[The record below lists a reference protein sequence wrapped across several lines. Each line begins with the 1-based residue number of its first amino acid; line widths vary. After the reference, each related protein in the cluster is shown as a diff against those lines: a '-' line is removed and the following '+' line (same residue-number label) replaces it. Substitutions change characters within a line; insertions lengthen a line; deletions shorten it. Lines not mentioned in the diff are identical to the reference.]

1 MCSVAFQSFS
11 LRICTVCFLWCYR
24 AVKGASMASLV
35 PTKPCCVDGGL
46 FYIQG
51 LPRGQYSSLNE
62 MNALRQVLHF
72 STFRIRPTSPVPHT
86 LFITFRGYA
95 WLLKTFQF
103 ALAIALQTKWR
114 VLSWKLRWADL
125 SPDEMTLEA
134 GWRLIAKIM
143 IRNAIHLLIKRLLNL
158 SQVQSSIRGIVHT

>member
-1 MCSVAFQSFS
+1 
-11 LRICTVCFLWCYR
+11 
-24 AVKGASMASLV
+24 MASLV

-103 ALAIALQTKWR
+103 ALAIALQTK
-114 VLSWKLRWADL
+114 
-125 SPDEMTLEA
+125 
-134 GWRLIAKIM
+134 
-143 IRNAIHLLIKRLLNL
+143 
-158 SQVQSSIRGIVHT
+158 

>member
-1 MCSVAFQSFS
+1 MCSVALQSFS

-24 AVKGASMASLV
+24 AWREQAWCFQ
-35 PTKPCCVDGGL
+35 PTKPCCGDGGL

-72 STFRIRPTSPVPHT
+72 STSRVRPPPLCHT
-86 LFITFRGYA
+86 LYLSRLGIC
-95 WLLKTFQF
+95 
-103 ALAIALQTKWR
+103 LATEDISVYQLVALQTKWR

-134 GWRLIAKIM
+134 GWRLIAEIM
-143 IRNAIHLLIKRLLNL
+143 IRNAIHLLIKRFYWT
-158 SQVQSSIRGIVHT
+158 SPKYKSSIRGIVHT